1 MPLLTL
7 KRSKLELERKLE
19 QLRALENNM
28 TIHVG
33 YIKSSPLSV
42 DTEEDLIKVKTLMK
56 KNEKK

>member
-1 MPLLTL
+1 
-7 KRSKLELERKLE
+7 
-19 QLRALENNM
+19 M